1 LSKVIFLFDLLFE
14 FEFGFLL
21 FISEV
26 VNIAVPRSISRG
38 VLGDTVGSTGMTT
51 LPIYFVLELCC
62 SDASKDG

>member
-26 VNIAVPRSISRG
+26 VNIAVP
-38 VLGDTVGSTGMTT
+38 
-51 LPIYFVLELCC
+51 
-62 SDASKDG
+62 